1 MSIPPMDSPPS
12 VRPEVMPPRRRS
24 LFLFASCVAGLK
36 KSAEEIKDGKIGAF
50 ALAAAGKEEE
60 EEEEEEG
67 GRPWPGGK
75 ERRGRK

>member
-24 LFLFASCVAGLK
+24 LFLVASFCVAGLK

-50 ALAAAGKEEE
+50 ALAAAGKEEV
-60 EEEEEEG
+60 EEEEEG
-67 GRPWPGGK
+67 GRPWPGEK